1 MEKDKLI
8 IKPIG
13 HSPNS
18 KVLKEYKMTLKNLN
32 NIQYEAAI
40 GLMLGDASLQSQNK
54 GKTHRLK
61 FEWSDRN
68 KDYVEHV
75 YELFNEW
82 VLSLPHKK
90 SRINKNDNTVITWG
104 FQTISHEAFNI
115 LKELFLTKE
124 SKSIIPNLIKNHL
137 TKRGLAYWFMDDGG
151 KLDYNNNSHNKSIV
165 LNTQSFTEE
174 EVTILNKELSNK
186 FKLKT
191 EIRINKNKYVIVIK
205 SDNYNWFLSLIDP
218 YIIPSMRYKLP

>member
-61 FEWSDRN
+61 FE
-68 KDYVEHV
+68 
-75 YELFNEW
+75 
-82 VLSLPHKK
+82 
-90 SRINKNDNTVITWG
+90 
-104 FQTISHEAFNI
+104 
-115 LKELFLTKE
+115 
-124 SKSIIPNLIKNHL
+124 
-137 TKRGLAYWFMDDGG
+137 
-151 KLDYNNNSHNKSIV
+151 
-165 LNTQSFTEE
+165 
-174 EVTILNKELSNK
+174 
-186 FKLKT
+186 
-191 EIRINKNKYVIVIK
+191 
-205 SDNYNWFLSLIDP
+205 
-218 YIIPSMRYKLP
+218 